1 MSRGRHRQSPPLHR
15 LLLPASV
22 AVASITCA
30 AGAWLVGDTVVIRGL
45 AATAAAAAVV
55 GAVLMRRW
63 DRSAGRR
70 VAEATSETARQ
81 EMKYE
86 ERIAELEA
94 DAEKASELRAAL
106 NTRLRAKRAELA
118 RLRNEHAELLRR
130 YATAETE
137 RASALEGRRRLAL
150 EAASP
155 ARELEPAARPAG
167 SREPDEPATG
177 AVPSATA
184 YAKADEALS
193 RLRESARRQKERRER
208 AAAAD
213 ARPGLRPD
221 GRSSTWSDDRPGMR
235 SDDRSGIR
243 SDDRSGIRS
252 DDRADTRSDDRIEAQ
267 EKGAERD
274 GRTAGD
280 TRDARDA
287 RGENRDQGGGAAP
300 GKSPAV
306 GGQDDD
312 GPQEPRTHARTAAS
326 AVVPYAAARRAASRS
341 EGGFDYFG
349 TQKKHPKKQQREP
362 DPAEEEDLADVIGD
376 ETLAET
382 RKGAVG
388 EVIDLT
394 AHDDTEQIDL
404 GELRSAIS

>member
-1 MSRGRHRQSPPLHR
+1 M
-15 LLLPASV
+15 
-22 AVASITCA
+22 
-30 AGAWLVGDTVVIRGL
+30 IRGL
-45 AATAAAAAVV
+45 AATAAGAAVV

-70 VAEATSETARQ
+70 VAEAASETARQ

-94 DAEKASELRAAL
+94 DAEKASELRGAL

-155 ARELEPAARPAG
+155 AKELEAAG
-167 SREPDEPATG
+167 SAGSAESVDSVDSDDERDEVLTG
-177 AVPSATA
+177 LPSAAA

-193 RLRESARRQKERRER
+193 RLRESARRQKERREQ
-208 AAAAD
+208 AAAAAARTEAAEQAPEQNADQD
-213 ARPGLRPD
+213 AD
-221 GRSSTWSDDRPGMR
+221 QDDR
-235 SDDRSGIR
+235 
-243 SDDRSGIRS
+243 
-252 DDRADTRSDDRIEAQ
+252 
-267 EKGAERD
+267 KGPRES
-274 GRTAGD
+274 
-280 TRDARDA
+280 
-287 RGENRDQGGGAAP
+287 RGKDGAATL
-300 GKSPAV
+300 GKPPAA
-306 GGQDDD
+306 GGQDGD
-312 GPQEPRTHARTAAS
+312 GPQEPRAHARTAAS

-341 EGGFDYFG
+341 ESGFDYFG
-349 TQKKHPKKQQREP
+349 TQKKQTKKQKREP
-362 DPAEEEDLADVIGD
+362 EPAAEEDLADVIGD

-382 RKGAVG
+382 KKAEAKKGAVG

-394 AHDDTEQIDL
+394 EHDETEQIDL

>member
-150 EAASP
+150 EAVSP

-213 ARPGLRPD
+213 ARPDGRRDIRPD
-221 GRSSTWSDDRPGMR
+221 DRSSTWSDDRPGM
-235 SDDRSGIR
+235 
-243 SDDRSGIRS
+243 RS

-287 RGENRDQGGGAAP
+287 RGENRDQGGAAAP

>member
-1 MSRGRHRQSPPLHR
+1 M
-15 LLLPASV
+15 
-22 AVASITCA
+22 
-30 AGAWLVGDTVVIRGL
+30 IRGL

-55 GAVLMRRW
+55 GAFLMRRW

-70 VAEATSETARQ
+70 VAEAASEAARQ

-86 ERIAELEA
+86 ERIAELEV
-94 DAEKASELRAAL
+94 DAEKASELRTAL

-137 RASALEGRRRLAL
+137 RATALEGRRRLAL

-155 ARELEPAARPAG
+155 AKALEAATRPAEPAESAG
-167 SREPDEPATG
+167 SGVESNEPDG
-177 AVPSATA
+177 AASGRVMPSATA

-193 RLRESARRQKERRER
+193 RLRESARRQKERREQ
-208 AAAAD
+208 AAAGARGDAPAPAMD
-213 ARPGLRPD
+213 ARKD
-221 GRSSTWSDDRPGMR
+221 
-235 SDDRSGIR
+235 
-243 SDDRSGIRS
+243 
-252 DDRADTRSDDRIEAQ
+252 
-267 EKGAERD
+267 AERD
-274 GRTAGD
+274 GREGRRES
-280 TRDARDA
+280 RDK
-287 RGENRDQGGGAAP
+287 GGAATL
-300 GKSPAV
+300 GKPPAA
-306 GGQDDD
+306 GEQDDD
-312 GPQEPRTHARTAAS
+312 GPQEPPVHARTAAS

-341 EGGFDYFG
+341 ESGFDYFG
-349 TQKKHPKKQQREP
+349 TQKKHPEKQKREP
-362 DPAEEEDLADVIGD
+362 GPAEEDLADVIGD

-394 AHDDTEQIDL
+394 AHDETEQIDL

>member
-155 ARELEPAARPAG
+155 ARELEAAARPAG

-177 AVPSATA
+177 TAVPSATA

-208 AAAAD
+208 AAEAD
-213 ARPGLRPD
+213 ARPDGRRGIRPD
-221 GRSSTWSDDRPGMR
+221 DRSSTWSDDRPDMR

-243 SDDRSGIRS
+243 PDGRADTRS
-252 DDRADTRSDDRIEAQ
+252 DGRADTRSDDRIEAQ

-274 GRTAGD
+274 GRTA
-280 TRDARDA
+280 RDA
-287 RGENRDQGGGAAP
+287 RGENRDQGGAAAP
-300 GKSPAV
+300 GKSPAA

>member
-1 MSRGRHRQSPPLHR
+1 MPRGRHRQSPPLHR
-15 LLLPASV
+15 LLPSASV
-22 AVASITCA
+22 AVVSITCA

-45 AATAAAAAVV
+45 AATAAGAAVV
-55 GAVLMRRW
+55 GAVLLRRW

-70 VAEATSETARQ
+70 VAEAASETARQ

-94 DAEKASELRAAL
+94 DAEKTSELRTAL

-155 ARELEPAARPAG
+155 AKALEAGAAEAAAPD
-167 SREPDEPATG
+167 EPDESA
-177 AVPSATA
+177 ALLIVPSPAA

-193 RLRESARRQKERRER
+193 RLRESARRQKERREQ
-208 AAAAD
+208 AAAEG
-213 ARPGLRPD
+213 ARTGASDNNPD
-221 GRSSTWSDDRPGMR
+221 NNRDNNPENDSEQAPETAPERDDR
-235 SDDRSGIR
+235 
-243 SDDRSGIRS
+243 
-252 DDRADTRSDDRIEAQ
+252 
-267 EKGAERD
+267 KGR
-274 GRTAGD
+274 R
-280 TRDARDA
+280 
-287 RGENRDQGGGAAP
+287 ENRGKDGAATL
-300 GKSPAV
+300 GKPPAA
-306 GGQDDD
+306 GGQDGD
-312 GPQEPRTHARTAAS
+312 GPQEPRAHARTAAS

-341 EGGFDYFG
+341 ESGFDYFG
-349 TQKKHPKKQQREP
+349 TQKKHHPKKQKREP
-362 DPAEEEDLADVIGD
+362 EPAAEEDLADVIGD
-376 ETLAET
+376 ETIAET

-394 AHDDTEQIDL
+394 AHDETEQIDL

>member
-1 MSRGRHRQSPPLHR
+1 MPRGRHRQSPPLHR
-15 LLLPASV
+15 LLPSASV
-22 AVASITCA
+22 AVVSITCA

-45 AATAAAAAVV
+45 AATAAGAAVV
-55 GAVLMRRW
+55 GAVLLRRW

-70 VAEATSETARQ
+70 VAEAASETARQ

-94 DAEKASELRAAL
+94 DAEKASELRTAL

-155 ARELEPAARPAG
+155 AKALEAGAAESAAPDA
-167 SREPDEPATG
+167 PDESA
-177 AVPSATA
+177 ALLIVPSPAA

-193 RLRESARRQKERRER
+193 RLRESARRQKERREQ
-208 AAAAD
+208 AAAEG
-213 ARPGLRPD
+213 ARTAASDNSPD
-221 GRSSTWSDDRPGMR
+221 NSQDNNRDTNPENGSEQAPDTAPERDDR
-235 SDDRSGIR
+235 
-243 SDDRSGIRS
+243 
-252 DDRADTRSDDRIEAQ
+252 
-267 EKGAERD
+267 KGR
-274 GRTAGD
+274 R
-280 TRDARDA
+280 
-287 RGENRDQGGGAAP
+287 ENRGKDGAATL
-300 GKSPAV
+300 GKPPAA
-306 GGQDDD
+306 GGQDGD
-312 GPQEPRTHARTAAS
+312 GPQEPRAHARTAAS

-341 EGGFDYFG
+341 ESGFDYFG
-349 TQKKHPKKQQREP
+349 TQKKHHPKKQKREP
-362 DPAEEEDLADVIGD
+362 EPAAEEDLADVIGD
-376 ETLAET
+376 ETIAET

-394 AHDDTEQIDL
+394 AHDETEQIDL

>member
-15 LLLPASV
+15 LLPPASV

-177 AVPSATA
+177 TAVPSATA

-213 ARPGLRPD
+213 ARPDGRRGLRPD
-221 GRSSTWSDDRPGMR
+221 GRSSTWSDDR
-235 SDDRSGIR
+235 SGIR
-243 SDDRSGIRS
+243 P

-274 GRTAGD
+274 GRS
-280 TRDARDA
+280 ARDA
-287 RGENRDQGGGAAP
+287 RGENRDQGGAAAP
-300 GKSPAV
+300 GKSPAA

>member
-1 MSRGRHRQSPPLHR
+1 M
-15 LLLPASV
+15 
-22 AVASITCA
+22 
-30 AGAWLVGDTVVIRGL
+30 IRGL

-155 ARELEPAARPAG
+155 ARELEAAARPAG

-177 AVPSATA
+177 TAVPSATA

-208 AAAAD
+208 AAAVD

-221 GRSSTWSDDRPGMR
+221 GRRDIRPDDRSSTGSDDRPDMR
-235 SDDRSGIR
+235 SDGRSGIR
-243 SDDRSGIRS
+243 P

-287 RGENRDQGGGAAP
+287 RGENRDQGGAAAP
-300 GKSPAV
+300 GKSPAA

>member
-1 MSRGRHRQSPPLHR
+1 M
-15 LLLPASV
+15 
-22 AVASITCA
+22 
-30 AGAWLVGDTVVIRGL
+30 IRGL

-55 GAVLMRRW
+55 GAFLMRRW

-70 VAEATSETARQ
+70 VAEAASEAARQ

-94 DAEKASELRAAL
+94 DAEKASELRTAL

-137 RASALEGRRRLAL
+137 RATALEGRRRLAL

-155 ARELEPAARPAG
+155 AKALEAATRPAESAEPAQSAESAG
-167 SREPDEPATG
+167 PSVESNEPDGTVSG
-177 AVPSATA
+177 RLMPSATA

-193 RLRESARRQKERRER
+193 RLRESARRQKERREQV
-208 AAAAD
+208 AAGARAD
-213 ARPGLRPD
+213 APAPA
-221 GRSSTWSDDRPGMR
+221 M
-235 SDDRSGIR
+235 
-243 SDDRSGIRS
+243 
-252 DDRADTRSDDRIEAQ
+252 DTKKDT
-267 EKGAERD
+267 ERD
-274 GRTAGD
+274 GREGRRES
-280 TRDARDA
+280 RDK
-287 RGENRDQGGGAAP
+287 GGAATL
-300 GKSPAV
+300 GKPPAA

-312 GPQEPRTHARTAAS
+312 GPQEPSVHARTAAS

-341 EGGFDYFG
+341 ESGFDYFG
-349 TQKKHPKKQQREP
+349 TQKKHPKKQQPEP
-362 DPAEEEDLADVIGD
+362 EPAEEDLADVIGD

-394 AHDDTEQIDL
+394 AHDETEQIDL

>member
-1 MSRGRHRQSPPLHR
+1 M
-15 LLLPASV
+15 
-22 AVASITCA
+22 
-30 AGAWLVGDTVVIRGL
+30 IRGL
-45 AATAAAAAVV
+45 AATAAGAAVV
-55 GAVLMRRW
+55 GAVLLRRW

-70 VAEATSETARQ
+70 VAEAASETARQ

-94 DAEKASELRAAL
+94 DAEKASELRTAL

-155 ARELEPAARPAG
+155 AKALEAGAAEATAPD
-167 SREPDEPATG
+167 EPDESA
-177 AVPSATA
+177 ALLIVPSPAA

-193 RLRESARRQKERRER
+193 RLRESARRQKERREQ
-208 AAAAD
+208 AAAEG
-213 ARPGLRPD
+213 ARTGASDNSRDNNPD
-221 GRSSTWSDDRPGMR
+221 TNRDNSPESDSEQAPETAPERDDR
-235 SDDRSGIR
+235 
-243 SDDRSGIRS
+243 
-252 DDRADTRSDDRIEAQ
+252 
-267 EKGAERD
+267 KGR
-274 GRTAGD
+274 R
-280 TRDARDA
+280 
-287 RGENRDQGGGAAP
+287 ENRGKDGAATL
-300 GKSPAV
+300 GKPPAA
-306 GGQDDD
+306 GGQDGD
-312 GPQEPRTHARTAAS
+312 GPQEPRAHARTAAS

-341 EGGFDYFG
+341 ESGFDYFG
-349 TQKKHPKKQQREP
+349 TQKKHHPKKQKREP
-362 DPAEEEDLADVIGD
+362 EPAAEEDLADVIGD
-376 ETLAET
+376 ETIAET

-394 AHDDTEQIDL
+394 AHDETEQIDL

>member
-22 AVASITCA
+22 AVAAITCA

-213 ARPGLRPD
+213 ARPDGRRDIRPD
-221 GRSSTWSDDRPGMR
+221 DRSSTWSDDRPGR
-235 SDDRSGIR
+235 
-243 SDDRSGIRS
+243 RS
-252 DDRADTRSDDRIEAQ
+252 DDRADTRSDDRIEEQ

-287 RGENRDQGGGAAP
+287 RGENRDQGGAAAP

>member
-1 MSRGRHRQSPPLHR
+1 MPRGRHRQSPPLHR
-15 LLLPASV
+15 LLPSASV

-45 AATAAAAAVV
+45 AATAAGAAVV

-94 DAEKASELRAAL
+94 DADKASELRAAL

-155 ARELEPAARPAG
+155 AKALEAAG
-167 SREPDEPATG
+167 SAEAVDSGDEPDELPTG
-177 AVPSATA
+177 LPSAAA

-193 RLRESARRQKERRER
+193 RLRESARRQKERREQ
-208 AAAAD
+208 AAAAAAKAEASEQAPEQD
-213 ARPGLRPD
+213 AEH
-221 GRSSTWSDDRPGMR
+221 DDREGPR
-235 SDDRSGIR
+235 ES
-243 SDDRSGIRS
+243 
-252 DDRADTRSDDRIEAQ
+252 
-267 EKGAERD
+267 
-274 GRTAGD
+274 
-280 TRDARDA
+280 
-287 RGENRDQGGGAAP
+287 RGKDGAATL
-300 GKSPAV
+300 GKPPAA
-306 GGQDDD
+306 GGQDGD
-312 GPQEPRTHARTAAS
+312 GPQEPRAHARTAAS

-341 EGGFDYFG
+341 ESGFDYFG
-349 TQKKHPKKQQREP
+349 TQKKQSKKQKREP
-362 DPAEEEDLADVIGD
+362 EPAAEEDLADVIGD

-382 RKGAVG
+382 KKAESQKAESQKGAVG

-394 AHDDTEQIDL
+394 AHDETEQIDL